1 VRIAVLNAGSSTVK
15 VALYDVPSG
24 GDTAEAA
31 RLAGAGRELG
41 SGDTPRDAFRAALE
55 EIGAAAAE
63 VEAIG
68 HRVVHGGRIFAAP
81 VRVDAEVERGIEAL
95 AHLAPQHNPAAL
107 EGIRLGQELFPGRP
121 AVAVFDTAFHLGR
134 APESVRY
141 AIPWELGE
149 SMGLLRYGFHG
160 IAHASLVQS
169 VAAAERG
176 AVGEVVGV
184 TLQLGAGCSACAVDG
199 GRSIETSMGFSPLE
213 GLVMAT
219 RSGDIDPA
227 VVLELLDRG
236 RTATEVR
243 ALLSR
248 GSGLEGLAGNADLR
262 RVLAAE
268 AEGDERARV
277 AVGLFV
283 RRIVMRVGAYL
294 TLLGGRGSLTF
305 GGGIGTHSAE
315 IRQRVADGLV
325 AWNVALDPERN
336 REAGVR
342 GPIGRPGS
350 RPVYVF
356 ETDEERLIAVETR
369 ALLRPSGPDGPRP
382 VDPSPDPSP

>member
-1 VRIAVLNAGSSTVK
+1 
-15 VALYDVPSG
+15 
-24 GDTAEAA
+24 
-31 RLAGAGRELG
+31 
-41 SGDTPRDAFRAALE
+41 
-55 EIGAAAAE
+55 
-63 VEAIG
+63 
-68 HRVVHGGRIFAAP
+68 
-81 VRVDAEVERGIEAL
+81 
-95 AHLAPQHNPAAL
+95 
-107 EGIRLGQELFPGRP
+107 
-121 AVAVFDTAFHLGR
+121 
-134 APESVRY
+134 
-141 AIPWELGE
+141 
-149 SMGLLRYGFHG
+149 
-160 IAHASLVQS
+160 
-169 VAAAERG
+169 
-176 AVGEVVGV
+176 VVGV